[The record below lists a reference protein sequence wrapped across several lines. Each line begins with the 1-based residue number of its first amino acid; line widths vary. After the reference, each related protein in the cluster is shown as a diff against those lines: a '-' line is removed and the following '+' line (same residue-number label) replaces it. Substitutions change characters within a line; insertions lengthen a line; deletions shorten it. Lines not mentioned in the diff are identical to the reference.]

1 MAQPDDAP
9 AIRPQGLLDQS
20 AAAWIVL
27 GVLLLFTFSMW
38 RFFDAQLEDRSHDR
52 FQHQV
57 DNARSALKNRMQ
69 AYEQV
74 LNGTAG
80 LFAASTEVSR
90 AEFRRYVESLELD
103 EALPGIQGT
112 GFTLMVPGTQRPA
125 HEAAVRAKGFPDYR
139 IHPEGERDTYS
150 TILYLEP
157 FEGRNLRAFGYDMYS
172 EPIRRE
178 AMNRARDTGRAAV
191 SGKVVLVQETED
203 DLQAGF
209 LIYLPVYRDNDVDD
223 VLSRRAL
230 LHGFVYSPFR
240 AHDLMQGVFGNPSG
254 NPSGNSSRN
263 TSGTTKHDVE
273 IEVYDLE
280 ADPRNLLYSSR
291 TPDHTPRFTT
301 DRMVEFGGRVWVL
314 RIGSSA
320 QFEQDIRHSE
330 PYLVLLAGI
339 VVDILIFAVI
349 YGSIRHRRKMRR
361 SAARLAESRDEFRT
375 LVENV
380 PGVVFRCAPQPPWRI
395 LHINKGILDLTG
407 EPPEHFMGQ
416 AHSLAEVIHP
426 DDRPRF
432 EETMMSSILGRTP
445 YEAEFRVRSRFGRV
459 HWVSARGQGVFD
471 RNGSARW
478 MDGVMLDIT
487 ERRAAEA
494 AIRQLAFIDPLTQL
508 PNRRFLLDRLR
519 QALANSDR
527 TRLFGALLFIDLDH
541 FKDVND
547 TLGHEAG
554 DSVLTE
560 ISQRLKHGV
569 REGDTV
575 ARLGGDEFIV
585 MLENLGDKA
594 EDAVEKA
601 EAIAGKV
608 LAELGEP
615 LTVGG
620 HAVTATPS
628 IGISIFCGQ
637 DPGAD
642 ELIQRADR
650 AMYRAKAA
658 GRNRIEHHLAF

>member
-27 GVLLLFTFSMW
+27 GALLLFTLTMW
-38 RFFDAQLEDRSHDR
+38 RFFDAQREDRSHDR
-52 FQHQV
+52 FLHQA
-57 DNARSALKNRMQ
+57 DNARSALKSRMQ

-80 LFAASTEVSR
+80 LFAASAEVSR
-90 AEFRRYVESLELD
+90 GEFRRYVESLELD
-103 EALPGIQGT
+103 DALPGIQGT
-112 GFTLMVPGTQRPA
+112 GFALMVPGTERLA
-125 HEAAVRAKGFPDYR
+125 HEAAVRAEGFPDYR
-139 IHPEGERDTYS
+139 IHPEEARDTYS

-178 AMNRARDTGRAAV
+178 AMNRARDTGRAAL
-191 SGKVVLVQETED
+191 SGKVVLVQETEED
-203 DLQAGF
+203 VQAGF
-209 LIYLPVYRDNDVDD
+209 LIYLPIYRGDAVDD

-230 LHGFVYSPFR
+230 LVGFVYSPFR
-240 AHDLMQGVFGNPSG
+240 AHDLMQGVFGDA
-254 NPSGNSSRN
+254 
-263 TSGTTKHDVE
+263 SGTARRDVE

-280 ADPRNLLYSSR
+280 ADARNLLFTSR
-291 TPDHTPRFTT
+291 TPDHMPRFTT
-301 DRMVEFGGRVWVL
+301 DRTVEFGGRVWVV
-314 RIGSSA
+314 RFSSSA
-320 QFEQDIRHSE
+320 QFERDMHRIE

-349 YGSIRHRRKMRR
+349 YGSVRHRRKMRR
-361 SAARLAESRDEFRT
+361 AALRLADSRDEFRT

-380 PGVVFRCAPQPPWRI
+380 PGVVFRCAPRPPWRI

-407 EPPEHFMGQ
+407 EPPEHFIEGE
-416 AHSLAEVIHP
+416 HPLAEIIHP
-426 DDRPRF
+426 DDRPRI
-432 EETMMSSILGRTP
+432 EETMMSSILAQAP
-445 YEAEFRVRSRFGRV
+445 YEAEFRVRSRFGQV
-459 HWVSARGQGVFD
+459 HWVSARGQALFD

-478 MDGVMLDIT
+478 VDGVMLDIT

-519 QALANSDR
+519 QGLANSDR
-527 TRLFGALLFIDLDH
+527 TRRCGALLFIDLDH

-547 TLGHEAG
+547 THGHEAG

-560 ISQRLKHGV
+560 ISQRLKHSV

-575 ARLGGDEFIV
+575 ARLGGDEFII
-585 MLENLGDKA
+585 MLENLGDTA
-594 EDAVEKA
+594 EDATEKA
-601 EAIAGKV
+601 EAIASKV
-608 LAELGEP
+608 LADLGAP

-620 HAVTATPS
+620 HAVTTTPS

-642 ELIQRADR
+642 ELLKRADR

-658 GRNRIEHHLAF
+658 GRNRIAHHTAL